1 MEREIKPFILSDLN
15 DKIVLITGPR
25 QCGKT
30 TLSKALFSNYY
41 YLNFDLLEHR
51 LEIKKKLWDKS
62 ADLVIFDEL
71 HKMTNWKSFLKG
83 IFDTQSNYQKMLV
96 TGSAK
101 LETFR
106 KVGDS
111 LAGRYF
117 QFRLHPLTLK
127 ELSSVM
133 PIEEA
138 FNRLMEFGGFPE
150 PFLKNNISFYKRWQ
164 KTHLNI
170 ILRQDLLDLESVKD
184 ISSIETLVELLRH
197 RVGSSISYSSLARDL
212 EKDPKTIKRWLMIL
226 ENLYIIFKVSPFHKN
241 AARMILKEPKYYFF
255 DNAQVLGSAG
265 ARLKN
270 LVATSLKRELD
281 FIEDTQG
288 LNVALNFIKDKNG
301 QEVDFMVSVEDRQYL
316 IEVKSSDDQPSK
328 SLQHFSNFWPK
339 AKLIQLVSNLER
351 EKFLEN
357 GLMIKKLATWLSK
370 LDFSI

>member
-1 MEREIKPFILSDLN
+1 MEREITPFIINDLN
-15 DKIVLITGPR
+15 NKIVLITGPR

-41 YLNFDLLEHR
+41 YLNYDLLEHR
-51 LEIKKKLWDKS
+51 LEIKKKLWDRF
-62 ADLVIFDEL
+62 ADVVIFDEL
-71 HKMTNWKSFLKG
+71 HKMSNWKSFLKG
-83 IFDTQSNYQKMLV
+83 IFDTQNKFQKMLV

-106 KVGDS
+106 KI
-111 LAGRYF
+111 
-117 QFRLHPLTLK
+117 RLHPLTLK
-127 ELSSVM
+127 ELSLVM

-138 FNRLMEFGGFPE
+138 FDRLMNFGGFPE

-226 ENLYIIFKVSPFHKN
+226 ENLYIIFKVTPFHKN

-265 ARLKN
+265 ARLEN
-270 LVATSLKRELD
+270 LVATSLKREID
-281 FIEDTQG
+281 FVEDTQG
-288 LNVALNFIKDKNG
+288 LNVSINFVKDKNG
-301 QEVDFMVSVEDRQYL
+301 QEVDFMISIEEKQYL

-328 SLQHFSNFWPK
+328 SLQHFSSFWPK
-339 AKLIQLVSNLER
+339 ATLIQLVSSLDR
-351 EKFLEN
+351 EKVLEN
-357 GLMIKKLATWLSK
+357 GLMIKKLAPWLSK
-370 LDFSI
+370 LDFSNKE